1 MKRLYII
8 ILVLFISLVGCTQPK
23 ILEELGLTTLVGYD
37 LGSEDS
43 VSATTVILQVNPELQ
58 SNVEVISAED
68 QTSIGTSSKIN
79 RKNSLKIMYGQM
91 RVGLYSEE
99 LSKEGIGHYI
109 ETLSRNPSISSSII
123 MAVVDGQTKSLLG
136 YQYQTIENIGE
147 HIFKLLE
154 QNVKQ
159 EHMISSTLH
168 EVSHDYFSPGK
179 DISMPVIKRNDES
192 VEISGVALFKR
203 DKMVGQLSAE
213 DSFYV
218 KLIRDNYDSGM
229 FETNIK
235 GDYLPSSLMNNPP
248 DEIPVVLDTIQSKRD
263 LKLANPKTPEFDL
276 HLTLEARLLEIMPN
290 IDVGKQKNV
299 AELEKAISKS
309 LTSEVSRIIAYCQEV
324 DSDIFGLGESYRSS
338 VRQSKLTDEK
348 WHELYREAK
357 VNVQIDFTLIRDGV
371 FE

>member
-1 MKRLYII
+1 MKKLYIL
-8 ILVLFISLVGCTQPK
+8 ILFLFISLVGCTQSK
-23 ILEELGLTTLVGYD
+23 VLDELGLTTLVGYD
-37 LGSEDS
+37 LGSEDG
-43 VSATTVILQVNPELQ
+43 VTATAVILQVNPELQ

-68 QTSIGTSSKIN
+68 QTSKGTSAKIN
-79 RKNSLKIMYGQM
+79 RKNSQKIMFGQM
-91 RVGLYSEE
+91 RVSLYGEE

-109 ETLSRNPSISSSII
+109 ETLSRNPSMSSSII

-136 YQYQTIENIGE
+136 YQYQNIENIGE

-154 QNVKQ
+154 QNVKY
-159 EHMISSTLH
+159 EHMIPSTLH
-168 EVSHDYFSPGK
+168 EVSHDYYSAGT

-192 VEISGVALFKR
+192 VEISGVAIYKR

-218 KLIRDNYDSGM
+218 KLIRDNYDSGT
-229 FETNIK
+229 FETLIK
-235 GDYLPSSLMNNPP
+235 GDYLPSSLVNNPP
-248 DEIPVVLDTIQSKRD
+248 DEIPVVLDTIKSKRD
-263 LKLANPKTPEFDL
+263 LKLTNPKTPEFDL
-276 HLTLEARLLEIMPN
+276 HLTMEARLLEIMPD

-324 DSDIFGLGESYRSS
+324 DSDIFGFGESYRSS
-338 VRQSKLTDEK
+338 VRKSKLTDDK
-348 WHELYREAK
+348 WQELYREAK
-357 VNVQIDFTLIRDGV
+357 INVQIDFTLVRDGV